1 MVDLPSVVA
10 ELLLN
15 DTDSIGRRTAIKQA
29 SGFGLEH
36 DDLADWGG
44 G

>member
-10 ELLLN
+10 ELL
-15 DTDSIGRRTAIKQA
+15 GRRTAIKQA
-29 SGFGLEH
+29 SEFGLVH
-36 DDLADWGG
+36 DGPAAWGG